1 MSRDIIAMLAMLAV
15 VAAIC
20 LIVTALIYLF
30 APPGWHR
37 APPLRTTQSRGLA
50 IHCPTFVSA
59 APSASHA
66 RSAPRRSVG
75 PVSCRRHRDQ
85 KGVGRP
91 GEGLFRDRLI

>member
-50 IHCPTFVSA
+50 IHCTSLLRPRQHRT
-59 APSASHA
+59 HA
-66 RSAPRRSVG
+66 QSVA
-75 PVSCRRHRDQ
+75 
-85 KGVGRP
+85 
-91 GEGLFRDRLI
+91 